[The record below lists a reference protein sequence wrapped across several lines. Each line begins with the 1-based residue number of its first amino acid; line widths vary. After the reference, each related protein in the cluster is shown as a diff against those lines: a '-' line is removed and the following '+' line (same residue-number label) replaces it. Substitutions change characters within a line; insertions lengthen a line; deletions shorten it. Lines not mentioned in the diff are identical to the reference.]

1 MTSSTSSAT
10 PATVYIV
17 DDDDAYRKAMTR
29 LITAK
34 GYRAVAFASAEEFL
48 AGQVTGHGCILL
60 DVRMPGL
67 SGLQLQQELAA
78 RNDIPPII
86 FVTGHASVPMS
97 VAAIKAGAEDFLSK
111 PISADVLFPAIEA
124 ALARSESS
132 SQQQS
137 VYAELRERFEQMT
150 PRERE
155 VFDLVIRGRLN
166 KQIAFELGTTERTIK
181 AHRQQVMCKMAA
193 ATVQQL
199 VAMAQKL
206 GIEF

>member
-1 MTSSTSSAT
+1 MSDA
-10 PATVYIV
+10 ATVYIV

-34 GYRAVAFASAEEFL
+34 GYNAVAFASAEEFL
-48 AGQVTGHGCILL
+48 AASVSGHGCLLL

-67 SGLQLQQELAA
+67 SGLQLQQELAE
-78 RNDIPPII
+78 RTDIPPII

-111 PISADVLFPAIEA
+111 PISADVLFPVIEA
-124 ALARSESS
+124 ALARSAART
-132 SQQQS
+132 QQRS
-137 VYAELRERFEQMT
+137 IHAELRERFEQLT

-155 VFDLVIRGRLN
+155 VFELVIRGRLN

-181 AHRQQVMCKMAA
+181 AHRQQVMSKMAA
-193 ATVQQL
+193 DTVQQL
-199 VAMAQKL
+199 VTMAQKL
-206 GIEF
+206 GVDI